1 MATQEVKAK
10 KLHAAEQSL
19 TAALNR
25 HDKAA
30 KRLAAYQGKLAELQD
45 AVTSAAG
52 QLKLASVHLDWVK
65 SMPVAGS
72 AADESAD
79 DEDAGTDN
87 SDGNVD
93 PDRGNPTHV
102 PAPELAP
109 QFA

>member
-1 MATQEVKAK
+1 MMATQEVKDK
-10 KLHAAEQSL
+10 KLHAAEL
-19 TAALNR
+19 AVTAATNR

-30 KRLAAYQGKLAELQD
+30 KRLAAYQGKLTELQD

-52 QLKLASVHLDWVK
+52 TLKLASTHLEWVK

-72 AADESAD
+72 TD
-79 DEDAGTDN
+79 DENAEDPGTDN